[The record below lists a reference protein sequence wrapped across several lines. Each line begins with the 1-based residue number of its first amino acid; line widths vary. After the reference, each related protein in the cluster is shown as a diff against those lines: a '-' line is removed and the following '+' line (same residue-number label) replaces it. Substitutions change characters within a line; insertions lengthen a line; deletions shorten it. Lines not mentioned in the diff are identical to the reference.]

1 MTLPLYTAIPGQPP
15 AWLRKREPEQERRH
29 LRLML
34 AAERL
39 HRERTK
45 Q

>member
-1 MTLPLYTAIPGQPP
+1 MTPPLYAAKPGHPP
-15 AWLRKREPEQERRH
+15 CWLRKRELEQERRH

-39 HRERTK
+39 QKERMK

>member
-1 MTLPLYTAIPGQPP
+1 MTPPLYTAIPGQPP

-39 HRERTK
+39 QKERMK
-45 Q
+45 P